1 LQLDPVT
8 LIFMNVAMLLAMSVA
23 LPLVMGQDL
32 SLAARCIRRSLVLKA
47 LAWMSMAVASRWT
60 GGRAEFYLVIL
71 AILFVG
77 ASNWVFFRALE
88 LWLGPRRGRTLLIA
102 LILISPV
109 GYAMYFNQMATRA
122 AWVSLLIALQLFV
135 LASATV
141 QPANDSKVQGNWRYL
156 MLGCWVGLGVLSVL
170 RGIMPLIYPELVA
183 HYREPSMFNTLALLF
198 VNVVLVLNTVA
209 ALAAWREEV
218 LVQLHKLIETDPLT
232 GLLNRKGWD
241 EQASRA
247 LRLAQRHKQ
256 AVSLLMLDLDHFK
269 NINDTYGHEAGDDA
283 LKHFGEVMLNCQR
296 TGDICARLGGEEF
309 CMLLVQT
316 SPAAGASLDQRLRE
330 ELTQGRH
337 TKHPYT
343 LSFSA
348 GLSHSTPQDTLETL
362 MARADAAMYR
372 AKNSGRGKLYNDMPA
387 PAQSTA

>member
-1 LQLDPVT
+1 
-8 LIFMNVAMLLAMSVA
+8 MNVAMLLAMSVA

-32 SLAARCIRRSLVLKA
+32 SLAARCIRRSLILKA
-47 LAWMSMAVASRWT
+47 VAWMCMAVASRWT

-77 ASNWVFFRALE
+77 TSNWMFFRALE
-88 LWLGPRRGRTLLIA
+88 LWLGPRRGRSLLIV
-102 LILISPV
+102 LIMVSPV
-109 GYAMYFNQMATRA
+109 GYALYFDQMATRA
-122 AWVSLLIALQLFV
+122 AWGGLLISTQLFV
-135 LASATV
+135 LAGATV
-141 QPANDSKVQGNWRYL
+141 QPAGDSKIRGNWRYL
-156 MLGCWVGLGVLSVL
+156 MLGCWVGLGVLAIA
-170 RGIMPLIYPELVA
+170 RGMMPLIYPALIA
-183 HYREPSMFNTLALLF
+183 HYREPSLINSLALLF
-198 VNVVLVLNTVA
+198 VNIVLVLTTVA

-269 NINDTYGHEAGDDA
+269 NINDTYGHEAGDNA
-283 LKHFGEVMLNCQR
+283 LKHFGEVMLHCQR

-316 SPAAGASLDQRLRE
+316 SPAAGSSLDQRLRE

-337 TKHPYT
+337 AKHPYT

-348 GLSHSTPQDTLETL
+348 GLAHSTPQDTLETL

-372 AKNSGRGKLYNDMPA
+372 AKNSGRGQLYNDTSLPA
-387 PAQSTA
+387 